1 MDDTISEQAYQV
13 LNWARKIAVMNKQ
26 ERSAHFKK
34 LSKTAKKQLA
44 SIPVINSQPKTAS
57 FPLVLPLTASEHQ
70 NAQLSPASTARNES
84 PTQMDTV
91 PVLSTPPIR
100 TTRNRREAFNDSE
113 NEDEE
118 YQARIRPRRVT
129 DRVAPVAPVVIYAEH
144 QNIKELLTIYAPIK
158 RWQRYAETTSYQRQP
173 LYETAQM
180 ISLSNLQ
187 EIEVDELITKFY
199 IDIKNSLTLALEC
212 ESKAAFHHFN
222 IGQKLAI
229 LHDRLQNDIPRLKNI
244 LKEGLS
250 MDLRY
255 EYYLRHQKAPWGLYY
270 FHIHPHP

>member
-26 ERSAHFKK
+26 ELSAHFKK

-44 SIPVINSQPKTAS
+44 SLPVINSQPKTAS
-57 FPLVLPLTASEHQ
+57 FPFVLFLPASENQ

-91 PVLSTPPIR
+91 PVLSTPPSR

-118 YQARIRPRRVT
+118 YQPRIRPRRVT

-144 QNIKELLTIYAPIK
+144 QKIKELLTIYAPIK

-180 ISLSNLQ
+180 I
-187 EIEVDELITKFY
+187 
-199 IDIKNSLTLALEC
+199 
-212 ESKAAFHHFN
+212 
-222 IGQKLAI
+222 
-229 LHDRLQNDIPRLKNI
+229 
-244 LKEGLS
+244 
-250 MDLRY
+250 
-255 EYYLRHQKAPWGLYY
+255 
-270 FHIHPHP
+270 FHIHPHPLIY